1 MDDLI
6 KKILLITIT
15 SLFIIIILYELCF
28 IVVFPFKSNIF
39 IFKVT
44 VLLLIITI
52 ITIILLR

>member
-6 KKILLITIT
+6 KKILLITII

-52 ITIILLR
+52 IIIILLR

>member
-6 KKILLITIT
+6 KKILLITII
-15 SLFIIIILYELCF
+15 SLFVIIILYELCF
-28 IVVFPFKSNIF
+28 IIVFPFETNIF
-39 IFKVT
+39 IFKIT

>member
-6 KKILLITIT
+6 KKILLITII

-39 IFKVT
+39 IFKAT

>member
-6 KKILLITIT
+6 KKILLITII
-15 SLFIIIILYELCF
+15 SLFVIIILYELCF
-28 IVVFPFKSNIF
+28 IIVFPFKSNIF

>member
-6 KKILLITIT
+6 KKILLISIV
-15 SLFIIIILYELCF
+15 SLFIIVIFYELCF
-28 IVVFPFKSNIF
+28 MVVFPFKSNIF

-44 VLLLIITI
+44 VILLIITI